1 MTAFVLL
8 LTCTRAEAEALPESG
23 EIFPDLLDPPTLMVD
38 EPDPHRPDDW
48 LLFAYFNEL
57 PDTVLI
63 ERVQALAPSASTY
76 SLTPLAEADWVTMS
90 QRDLLPV
97 RAGRFL
103 AHDAAHADAVRPG
116 DIAIRLEAGLA
127 FGTGQHMTTHG
138 CLKALDRLARGHKF
152 RNIVDLGTGTGIL
165 AIAAARRWPRA
176 RVIASD
182 IDPVAVAVARGN
194 MRGNR
199 VRPGQTPGR
208 LALVIAAGMGHR
220 ALRARGPYDLMIAN
234 ILAGPLIAMAPAIAA
249 RLAPGGFLVL
259 AGLLDTQ
266 ANAVVRAYHQH
277 GLVPASQGPRQHPS
291 TEWPTLVLTRPRKTC
306 RAR

>member
-1 MTAFVLL
+1 MVAHVLTL
-8 LTCTRAEAEALPESG
+8 SCTRAEAEALPDSG

-38 EPDPHRPDDW
+38 EPDPHKPDDW
-48 LLFAYFNEL
+48 LLFAYFNER
-57 PDTVLI
+57 PEAALI
-63 ERVQALAPSASTY
+63 DRVRALAPSARSYT
-76 SLTPLAEADWVTMS
+76 LAPLADADWVTMS
-90 QRDLLPV
+90 QRDLEPV

-138 CLKALDRLARGHKF
+138 CLKALARLAQGHGF

-194 MRGNR
+194 VRENR
-199 VRPGQTPGR
+199 VRLGQTPGR
-208 LALVIAAGMGHR
+208 LALVTAAGMRHR
-220 ALRARGPYDLMIAN
+220 ALRARAPYDLMIAN
-234 ILAGPLIAMAPAIAA
+234 ILAGPLIAMAPAIAP

-266 ANAVVRAYHQH
+266 ADAVARAYRQH

-291 TEWPTLVLTRPRKTC
+291 AEWPTLVLTRPCKTR